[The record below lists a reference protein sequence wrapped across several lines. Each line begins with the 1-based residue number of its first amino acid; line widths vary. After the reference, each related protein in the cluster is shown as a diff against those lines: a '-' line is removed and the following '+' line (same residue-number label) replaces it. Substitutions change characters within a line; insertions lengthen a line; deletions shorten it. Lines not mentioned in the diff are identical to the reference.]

1 MRTSRYQRSLFQEW
15 LVLAIA
21 VGLSLTLLFFSKNSG
36 VADVR
41 GDMADAVSV
50 VVRPLSSLAGIVNIW
65 HDYDEMRARAMEL
78 SLENEKL
85 HDAILE
91 NERLRAMLD
100 FKQRSRLDLIP
111 AAVIANVGSGVSGR
125 IRIDAGLAEGVQVN
139 SAVMTPHGLV
149 GKVIEI
155 ADHSA
160 LVQTLVANNY
170 GVSVIIERTRL
181 TGILRWIAP
190 GDWIILGLPSGA
202 DIKRGDVVITSG
214 AGSVFPK
221 GIRTGIVTSPAPRQ
235 TRAGQAWSISPLAH
249 FGTLE
254 EIFVVVQ
261 RDPFGRDEASA
272 EVETP

>member
-15 LVLAIA
+15 LVLAIT
-21 VGLSLTLLFFSKNSG
+21 VGLSLILLFFSKSTG
-36 VADVR
+36 VAEVR
-41 GDMADAVSV
+41 GDMADAVSIAV
-50 VVRPLSSLAGIVNIW
+50 KPLSGLAAIVNIW

-78 SLENEKL
+78 SIENETL
-85 HDAILE
+85 RDAILE

-100 FKQRSRLDLIP
+100 FKGRSQLDLIP
-111 AAVIANVGSGVSGR
+111 ASVIARVGSAVSGR
-125 IRIDAGLAEGVQVN
+125 IRINAGFIEGVRTN

-149 GKVIEI
+149 GKVIET

-160 LVQTLVANNY
+160 LVQTLVGNNY

-202 DIKRGDVVITSG
+202 DIKRGDVIVTSG

-221 GIRTGIVTSPAPRQ
+221 SIRTGIVTSPAPRQ
-235 TRAGQAWSISPLAH
+235 TRAGQAWSITPLAH

-254 EIFVVVQ
+254 EVFVVAQ
-261 RDPFGRDEASA
+261 YDPFSNDDGSTEA
-272 EVETP
+272 ETP